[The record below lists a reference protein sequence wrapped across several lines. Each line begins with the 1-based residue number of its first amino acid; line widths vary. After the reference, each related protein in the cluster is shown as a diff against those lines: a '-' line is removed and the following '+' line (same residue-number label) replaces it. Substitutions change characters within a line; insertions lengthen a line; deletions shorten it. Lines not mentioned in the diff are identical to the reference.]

1 MIRLLFRLW
10 ASLMMPI
17 LPEIFLS
24 EKSSSSDKPRF
35 VQCTNVNISFTVSVV
50 PSIRGPPGK
59 NKAYIF
65 TKNAPS
71 GRFVLAILREYFFM
85 HFTNFIHKKSY
96 FVYATL

>member
-50 PSIRGPPGK
+50 PSIRGPLERIKPIYSLKTPQVG
-59 NKAYIF
+59 
-65 TKNAPS
+65 
-71 GRFVLAILREYFFM
+71 VLF
-85 HFTNFIHKKSY
+85 
-96 FVYATL
+96 

>member
-59 NKAYIF
+59 NKAYILE
-65 TKNAPS
+65 TRVVRVRIRAQLSSRSNQ
-71 GRFVLAILREYFFM
+71 VL
-85 HFTNFIHKKSY
+85 
-96 FVYATL
+96 

>member
-35 VQCTNVNISFTVSVV
+35 VPCTNVNIGFTASVV

-59 NKAYIF
+59 HEAYIF
-65 TKNAPS
+65 AKNAPS
-71 GRFVLAILREYFFM
+71 GRFVLVLI
-85 HFTNFIHKKSY
+85 K
-96 FVYATL
+96 